1 MLGNLDMR
9 KISQSLGVVFAFFA
23 MALAAEGKTFPD
35 LSAFRGKLKGTM
47 SLSVGAATATGPS
60 SVNVIV
66 PKSGRS
72 ATFNISG
79 SVSASGTTYP
89 LSNTFTFH
97 PSKNFTV
104 QDLVF
109 HFLGGSTTSAS
120 GKYSST
126 KRNINYSAPFN
137 YQTSTGTVSGTI
149 RVHTTKTK
157 QTVELT
163 YTIFVDGSGPVY
175 QFNIT
180 ASRKIK

>member
-1 MLGNLDMR
+1 MLETLDMR
-9 KISQSLGVVFAFFA
+9 KISQSLGVVLAFFT
-23 MALAAEGKTFPD
+23 LSLSAEARTFPD
-35 LSAFRGKLKGTM
+35 LSAFAGKLKGTM
-47 SLSVGAATATGPS
+47 LLSVGGATATGPAN
-60 SVNVIV
+60 VNVAV

-79 SVSASGTTYP
+79 SVSAGGTTYP
-89 LSNTFTFH
+89 LSNVFTFY

-126 KRNINYSAPFN
+126 KRIINYSAPFN
-137 YQTSTGTVSGTI
+137 YQTSSGSVSGTV

-157 QTVELT
+157 QTIELT
-163 YTIFVDGSGPVY
+163 YTIFVNGSGPVY
-175 QFNIT
+175 QFTIT
-180 ASRKIK
+180 VSRKIK